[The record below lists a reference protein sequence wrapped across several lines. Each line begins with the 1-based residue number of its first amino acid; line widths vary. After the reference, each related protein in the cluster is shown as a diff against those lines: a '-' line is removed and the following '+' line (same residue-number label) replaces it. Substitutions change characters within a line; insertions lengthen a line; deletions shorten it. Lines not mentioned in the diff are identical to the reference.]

1 MEAGTSIRMATGIG
15 VLETPPAGLERPAI
29 SRLQEIGIEYLSE
42 TKLLSCLNSNLALF

>member
-1 MEAGTSIRMATGIG
+1 MADGTLTRMATGTG
-15 VLETPPAGLERPAI
+15 QRATPPAGLERPAI